1 MSQVP
6 VLVGREEWSV
16 VAGRSHV
23 PGELE
28 VLTEHECRE
37 LLGRAAVGR
46 LGLSADSLP
55 VILPV
60 NFVVDDDSI
69 VFRTAAGLKLS
80 AATAGDV
87 ACMEVDDIDTL
98 GHGGWSVLVT
108 GRLREIT
115 DPAELV
121 SARQLALAPWWHRV
135 DQRYVRLSMDLLSGR
150 RL

>member
-1 MSQVP
+1 MYQGP
-6 VLVGREEWSV
+6 VLADRKEWS
-16 VAGRSHV
+16 VAGRSHT

-28 VLTEHECRE
+28 VLTDHQCRE
-37 LLGRAAVGR
+37 LLTQVSVARI
-46 LGLSADSLP
+46 GLSVDSLP

-60 NFVVDDDSI
+60 NFVVDADSI
-69 VFRTAAGLKLS
+69 VFRTGHGLKLS

-87 ACMEVDDIDTL
+87 ACLEADDIDTL

-108 GRLREIT
+108 GRLQEIT
-115 DPAELV
+115 GPDELEAAERLP
-121 SARQLALAPWWHRV
+121 LAPWWHQV

>member
-1 MSQVP
+1 M
-6 VLVGREEWSV
+6 
-16 VAGRSHV
+16 ATGRSHI

-28 VLTEHECRE
+28 VLDEHECRE
-37 LLGRAAVGR
+37 LLVQASVAR

-60 NFVVDDDSI
+60 NFVVDGDSI
-69 VFRTAAGLKLS
+69 VFRTGPGLKLS
-80 AATAGDV
+80 AAAAGDV
-87 ACMEVDDIDTL
+87 ACLEVDDIDTL

-115 DPAELV
+115 EPEELED
-121 SARQLALAPWWHRV
+121 AKGLPLAPWWHRV

>member
-1 MSQVP
+1 MAPGP
-6 VLVGREEWSV
+6 VLVGREGRPV
-16 VAGRSHV
+16 TARRSHV

-28 VLTEHECRE
+28 VLTERECRD
-37 LLGRAAVGR
+37 LLRQAAVGR

-60 NFVVDDDSI
+60 NFVVDGESV
-69 VFRTAAGLKLS
+69 VFRTGAGLKLS

-87 ACMEVDDIDTL
+87 ACLEVDDIDAI

-115 DPAELV
+115 DPDELE
-121 SARQLALAPWWHRV
+121 AAQELPLAPWWHRV

>member
-1 MSQVP
+1 MSQGP
-6 VLVGREEWSV
+6 ALVGREESSV
-16 VAGRSHV
+16 AVGRSHV

-28 VLTEHECRE
+28 ILTDHECRE
-37 LLGRAAVGR
+37 LLSLPTVAR

-60 NFVVDDDSI
+60 NFVVDGDSI
-69 VFRTAAGLKLS
+69 VFRTGPGLKLS

-87 ACMEVDDIDTL
+87 ACLEVDDIDTL

-115 DPAELV
+115 DPEELE
-121 SARQLALAPWWHRV
+121 AAKQLPLAPWWHRV
-135 DQRYVRLSMDLLSGR
+135 DQRYVRLSMDLVSGR

>member
-1 MSQVP
+1 M
-6 VLVGREEWSV
+6 
-16 VAGRSHV
+16 AGRSHT

-28 VLTEHECRE
+28 VLADHECAD
-37 LLGRAAVGR
+37 LLATAAVGR

-60 NFVVDDDSI
+60 NFVVDGDAI
-69 VFRTAAGLKLS
+69 VFRTGAGLKLS
-80 AATAGDV
+80 AAAAGDV
-87 ACMEVDDIDTL
+87 ACLEVDDIDLL

-108 GRLREIT
+108 GRLQEIT
-115 DPAELV
+115 DPDELDA
-121 SARQLALAPWWHRV
+121 ARRLPLSPWWHHV

>member
-1 MSQVP
+1 MSRGP
-6 VLVGREEWSV
+6 VLVGREGGTV
-16 VAGRSHV
+16 AAGRSHV

-28 VLTEHECRE
+28 VISEHECRE
-37 LLGRAAVGR
+37 LLGQAAVGR

-60 NFVVDDDSI
+60 NFVVDRDDV
-69 VFRTAAGLKLS
+69 VFRTGPGLKLS
-80 AATAGDV
+80 AAAAGDV
-87 ACMEVDDIDTL
+87 ACLEVDDIDTL

-115 DPAELV
+115 DPDELAT
-121 SARQLALAPWWHRV
+121 ARRLPLAPWWHRV
-135 DQRYVRLSMDLLSGR
+135 DQRFVRLSIDLLSGR

>member
-1 MSQVP
+1 MSQGP
-6 VLVGREEWSV
+6 VLVDREEWS

-28 VLTEHECRE
+28 ILAEHECRD
-37 LLGRAAVGR
+37 LLGQVAVGR

-60 NFVVDDDSI
+60 NFVVDGESI
-69 VFRTAAGLKLS
+69 VFRTGAGLKLS
-80 AATAGDV
+80 AATSGDV
-87 ACMEVDDIDTL
+87 ACLEVDDIDL
-98 GHGGWSVLVT
+98 IGHGGWSVLVT

-115 DPAELV
+115 DPVELE
-121 SARQLALAPWWHRV
+121 AAQRLPLAPWWHRV
-135 DQRYVRLSMDLLSGR
+135 DQRFVRLSMDLLSGR

>member
-1 MSQVP
+1 MSQGP
-6 VLVGREEWSV
+6 VLVDREEWSV
-16 VAGRSHV
+16 AGRSHA

-28 VLTEHECRE
+28 VLTEHQCRE
-37 LLGRAAVGR
+37 LLTQASVAR
-46 LGLSADSLP
+46 LGLSVDSLP

-69 VFRTAAGLKLS
+69 VFRTGPGLKLS
-80 AATAGDV
+80 AAAAGDV
-87 ACMEVDDIDTL
+87 ACLEVDDIDAL

-108 GRLREIT
+108 GRLQEIT
-115 DPAELV
+115 DPDEFEAAQRLP
-121 SARQLALAPWWHRV
+121 LAPWWHRV